1 MHVLFIRHGKCALPR
16 AIPEEGTLN
25 ALGVEQAKLTG
36 KALVGQGIERL
47 FSSPY
52 PRAMQ
57 TALYISRATGL
68 KVEIRHRLHEKSGP
82 GARATRSDIA
92 AKFPQFIIPD
102 DMPEEWWP
110 ERDESWKDVYDRVR
124 PVVEEFK
131 SLEGK
136 HERIAAVAHGG
147 ANDALIGV
155 WIDAF
160 QSIDDQGHLGSGLAI
175 EQSMFYHHNCAFT
188 LVSYQEGRSRIH
200 YINQVE
206 HLNSLEKRDL
216 FFY

>member
-1 MHVLFIRHGKCALPR
+1 MHALFIRHGKCAVPR
-16 AIPEEGTLN
+16 AIPEDGTLN
-25 ALGVEQAKLTG
+25 ALGVEQAKLAG
-36 KALVGQGIERL
+36 KALVGQDIERL

-82 GARATRSDIA
+82 GDRATRSEIA
-92 AKFPQFIIPD
+92 AKFPEFEVPG

-110 ERDESWKDVYDRVR
+110 DHAESWENVYERVR

-160 QSIDDQGHLGSGLAI
+160 QCPDDQGHLGSGRAL
-175 EQSMFYHHNCAFT
+175 EHSMFYHHNCAFT

-206 HLNSLEKRDL
+206 HLNSLGKRDL